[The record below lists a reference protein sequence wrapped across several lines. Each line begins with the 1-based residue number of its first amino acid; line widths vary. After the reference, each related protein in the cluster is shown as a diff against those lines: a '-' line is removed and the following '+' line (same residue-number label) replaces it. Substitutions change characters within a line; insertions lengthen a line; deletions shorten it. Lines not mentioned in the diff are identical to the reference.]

1 MKLNGNHLLM
11 ANILKLHK
19 YQTFDTEI
27 EMERFFSEV
36 DIPKPSEN
44 QAKLCEEILT
54 EKDLYNYLK
63 SM

>member
-1 MKLNGNHLLM
+1 M
-11 ANILKLHK
+11 ANIFKLHK

-27 EMERFFSEV
+27 GMERFFSEV